1 MCLSH
6 VVYSRP
12 FGCDT
17 TSLIPRYGTG
27 KSLQC
32 WNNIVTFRNNL
43 VAAMLPR
50 CIAQK
55 IVVAKSSRV
64 TSPLVLHEW

>member
-32 WNNIVTFRNNL
+32 WNNIVTFRNN
-43 VAAMLPR
+43 VATVLQGCVAL
-50 CIAQK
+50 K
-55 IVVAKSSRV
+55 IVVVNR
-64 TSPLVLHEW
+64 LV